1 MAYRILLRRDTT
13 ANWEANNPVLA
24 SGEPGFEIDT
34 NKLKVGDGTTQW
46 MDLPYYIGAPG
57 PTGADGPQG
66 PTGANGTDG
75 VTGPTGDIGPAGP
88 TGDSGPTGAM
98 GPTGFGST
106 GPNDF
111 YGNQTFQDGFV
122 SLTGG
127 NSLFMNP
134 QVFSGSAEV
143 PSDYNAFLVGPITL
157 TGFIGVTGN
166 GVIAIL

>member
-13 ANWEANNPVLA
+13 ANWESNNPVLA

-34 NKLKVGDGTTQW
+34 NKLKVGDGVTQW
-46 MDLPYYIGAPG
+46 MALPYYIGAPG
-57 PTGADGPQG
+57 ATGAEGPQG
-66 PTGANGTDG
+66 PIGADG
-75 VTGPTGDIGPAGP
+75 ATGPTGGVGPAGP
-88 TGDSGPTGAM
+88 TGATGIM

-122 SLTGG
+122 ALTGG

-166 GVIAIL
+166 GVMAIL